1 MVHVGRRSARWMAQ
15 AIHAARDFSRAIAER
30 FEKLIPRLL
39 PQEEDQAETQLSATW
54 MVFIAIAIPILVVT
68 VATTVYAEMGNPALY
83 NIHYTRADE
92 AARQTQ
98 NLTNPAELRQKW
110 QATLDHLD
118 LADEY
123 RITQSS
129 ERLRQEAQSALD
141 SLDRVTRV
149 AYRPAFNNPLP
160 FHIHISRMAA
170 SDFDLYLLNGN
181 DGTTSCGRS

>member
-1 MVHVGRRSARWMAQ
+1 MAQ
-15 AIHAARDFSRAIAER
+15 AIHAVRDFSRALTER
-30 FEKLIPRLL
+30 FEKIIPRLL

-68 VATTVYAEMGNPALY
+68 IATTVYAEMGNPALY

-123 RITQSS
+123 R
-129 ERLRQEAQSALD
+129 
-141 SLDRVTRV
+141 
-149 AYRPAFNNPLP
+149 
-160 FHIHISRMAA
+160 
-170 SDFDLYLLNGN
+170 
-181 DGTTSCGRS
+181 